1 MPNFSLAQKDA
12 GISDNK
18 IQKSRVRFKPNAVKS
33 FSPKL
38 TLRKE
43 CMAEVLKQKAEE
55 LVLKRIS
62 VEEGN
67 TTSNVI
73 HNINFV

>member
-1 MPNFSLAQKDA
+1 MPNFSLAQKDV

-18 IQKSRVRFKPNAVKS
+18 IQKNRIRFKPNAVKS

-67 TTSNVI
+67 VPNNVI
-73 HNINFV
+73 TNMNFI

>member
-18 IQKSRVRFKPNAVKS
+18 IQKNRMRFKPNAVKS

-43 CMAEVLKQKAEE
+43 CMAEILKQKAEE

-67 TTSNVI
+67 APCNLI
-73 HNINFV
+73 PNINFA